1 MLDLWQV
8 TFASGARMLDL
19 SQVTFANGARMLDL
33 SQVTSASGA
42 RMLDL
47 SQGTFASGT
56 RILDLSQGTFASGTR
71 MLDLSQGTSR
81 QQRQTKKEKNK
92 VLKRR
97 RLNPTGPQ
105 REAAA
110 SKQQQHQVTASINS
124 LSQVSFASG
133 ARMLHLSHVT

>member
-1 MLDLWQV
+1 MLDLSQGTFASGARMLDLWQV

-19 SQVTFANGARMLDL
+19 SQ
-33 SQVTSASGA
+33 
-42 RMLDL
+42 
-47 SQGTFASGT
+47 
-56 RILDLSQGTFASGTR
+56 
-71 MLDLSQGTSR
+71 GTSR
-81 QQRQTKKEKNK
+81 QQRQTKTETEEKNK
-92 VLKRR
+92 VFRRR

-110 SKQQQHQVTASINS
+110 SKQQQHQGTASINS